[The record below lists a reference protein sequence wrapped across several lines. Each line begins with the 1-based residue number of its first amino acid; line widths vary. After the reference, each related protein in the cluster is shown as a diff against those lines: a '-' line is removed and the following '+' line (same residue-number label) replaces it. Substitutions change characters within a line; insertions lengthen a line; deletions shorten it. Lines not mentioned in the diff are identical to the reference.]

1 MSLPIV
7 AIVGRPNVGKS
18 SLFNRLLRK
27 KLAVVDPTPGVTR
40 DRNYAICDWNGRAFR
55 LIDTGGM
62 VPDSKDA
69 MERLIMDQSEFAIH
83 EADLVLLVVDTQV
96 GIDTTDHRIA
106 RTLSKA
112 EKPTILVANKADND
126 MLDLNTYEFMR
137 LGLGEAMPISAT
149 VGLGIGEL
157 LDALVAR
164 FPEEDAA
171 SKDEEGAI
179 KVAVVGRPNVG
190 KSSFINKLTG
200 EDRLIVSPMAGTTR
214 DSVNTLLQLEDKKYL
229 LVDTAGLR
237 RHYKV
242 QENIEFYTTLRTAR
256 AIDECDIGVVLIDAA
271 DGLTAGDMRVLGDVT
286 DARRGVILVVNKW
299 DTIEKD
305 DKTADEY
312 TLNLRETLGP
322 MAYVPI
328 VYISAKTGQ
337 RVTKVLSTVD
347 AVYERFHSRI
357 GTPELNDFLQE
368 VFGKRKPPAKQ
379 GKYIQF
385 KYLTQSETSPPTFV
399 FFVNQPELL
408 DKGYIAYLS
417 NQLRARYGFE
427 GVPIRL
433 KFRRK

>member
-27 KLAVVDPTPGVTR
+27 KMAVVDPTPGVTR
-40 DRNYAICDWNGRAFR
+40 DRNYAVCEWNGRQFR

-62 VPDSKDA
+62 VPDSKDL
-69 MERLIMDQSEFAIH
+69 MERLILDQSEFAVN
-83 EADLVLLVVDTQV
+83 EADLVILLVDTLV
-96 GIDTTDHRIA
+96 GIDTSDQRIA

-112 EKPTILVANKADND
+112 SKPTLLVANKADNPT
-126 MLDLNTYEFMR
+126 LDLGIFEFMK
-137 LGLGEAMPISAT
+137 LGHGEPMPVSAT
-149 VGLGIGEL
+149 LGLGIGEL
-157 LDALVAR
+157 LDAIVCRLPA
-164 FPEEDAA
+164 EEGGSGA
-171 SKDEEGAI
+171 EEGAI

-190 KSSFINKLTG
+190 KSSFINKLIG
-200 EDRLIVSPMAGTTR
+200 EDRLIVSPIAGTTR
-214 DSVNTLLQLEDKKYL
+214 DAVNTLLEIDDKKYVL
-229 LVDTAGLR
+229 IDTAGLR

-256 AIDECDIGVVLIDAA
+256 AIDECDIGVVLIDAV
-271 DGLTAGDMRVLGDVT
+271 DGLTAGDMRVLGDVLE
-286 DARRGVILVVNKW
+286 ARRGAVLAVNKW
-299 DTIEKD
+299 DLINKT

-312 TLNLRETLGP
+312 TVNLREQLGP

-328 VYISAKTGQ
+328 LFISAKSGQ
-337 RVTKVLSTVD
+337 RVAKVMSLIDQVQTSLNTRISTSD
-347 AVYERFHSRI
+347 
-357 GTPELNDFLQE
+357 LNDFLQE
-368 VFGKRKPPAKQ
+368 VFGKRKPPARQ
-379 GKYIQF
+379 GKFIQF
-385 KYLTQSETSPPTFV
+385 KFLTQSEVAPPTFV

-433 KFRRK
+433 KFRHK